1 MPEPNE
7 KVLLV
12 DDDPNVLSGYRR
24 HLGRRYTL
32 LTALGGQEALGI
44 LDAEPGIAVIIADM
58 RMPGMNGVQFLSEC
72 QKHHGD
78 AVRIMLTG
86 NADQDTAIQAVNRG
100 HVFRFLTKPTPVE
113 TVIEAVDAGLRQHR
127 LHQAERE
134 LIRQADVTRNALER
148 ERAAAKQQREF
159 VAMVSHEF
167 RTPLAIIDS
176 ACEILG
182 GPYQITDQ
190 QRGKRIGMIRESV
203 RRMTELMESVLNISK
218 LEAGGLEA
226 HPVPTDL
233 AALLRTAADR
243 LQSTI
248 TSHRIVVETVGV
260 PTGIP
265 ADPRMIDHIV
275 TNLLSNAVKYSPGR
289 DRVLL
294 RAGVNAQEVQ
304 ITVADE
310 GVGIPTE
317 EIPRLFDKFFRASTS
332 SGIAGTGIGL
342 YLADQF
348 VRLHGGRIEVTSAV
362 GRGSLF
368 TVHLPLSGAAAVAK
382 TAAN

>member
-1 MPEPNE
+1 MSEQNE

-24 HLGRRYTL
+24 HLGRRYSL
-32 LTALGGQEALGI
+32 LTSLSGQEALAI
-44 LDAEPGIAVIIADM
+44 LANDPGVAVIIADM
-58 RMPGMNGVQFLSEC
+58 RMPGMNGVQFLAEC
-72 QKHHGD
+72 EKHHTT

-100 HVFRFLTKPTPVE
+100 HVFRFLSKPTPVE
-113 TVIEAVDAGLRQHR
+113 TVIEAVDAGLRQYR

-182 GPYQITDQ
+182 GPYQITEQ
-190 QRGKRIGMIRESV
+190 QRGKRIGMIRDSV
-203 RRMTELMESVLNISK
+203 RRMTELMESVLSISK

-226 HPVPTDL
+226 HPQPINLD
-233 AALLRTAADR
+233 ALLRSAAEQFQSATTGHQIIIETGR
-243 LQSTI
+243 L
-248 TSHRIVVETVGV
+248 
-260 PTGIP
+260 PTDFQ
-265 ADPRMIDHIV
+265 ADPRMLDHIV
-275 TNLLSNAVKYSPGR
+275 SNLLSNAVKYSPGR

-294 RAGVNAQEVQ
+294 QAALNGQEIQ

-310 GVGIPTE
+310 GVGIPPD

-348 VRLHGGRIEVTSAV
+348 VRMHSGRIEVRSAV

-368 TVHLPLSGAAAVAK
+368 IVHLPLNGATHEIAAR
-382 TAAN
+382 

>member
-1 MPEPNE
+1 MSEQNE

-24 HLGRRYTL
+24 HLGRRYAL
-32 LTALGGQEALGI
+32 LTALGGQEALV
-44 LDAEPGIAVIIADM
+44 LLESEPDVAVIIADM
-58 RMPGMNGVQFLSEC
+58 RMPGMNGVQFLAEC
-72 QKHHGD
+72 EKHHGD

-86 NADQDTAIQAVNRG
+86 NADQDTAVQAVNRG
-100 HVFRFLTKPTPVE
+100 HVFRFLSKPTPVE

-127 LHQAERE
+127 LHRAERE

-182 GPYQITDQ
+182 GPYQITEQ
-190 QRGKRIGMIRESV
+190 QRGKRIGMIRDSV
-203 RRMTELMESVLNISK
+203 RRMTELMESVLSISK
-218 LEAGGLEA
+218 LESGGLEV
-226 HPVPTDL
+226 HPQPIDL
-233 AALLRTAADR
+233 DGLLRAAAER
-243 LQSTI
+243 LQSAVTGHHI
-248 TSHRIVVETVGV
+248 LVETGRL
-260 PTGIP
+260 PTDFQ
-265 ADPRMIDHIV
+265 ADPRMLDHIV

-294 RAGVNAQEVQ
+294 RAGGNGHEVQ
-304 ITVADE
+304 IAVADE
-310 GVGIPTE
+310 GVGIPPD

-348 VRLHGGRIEVTSAV
+348 VRMHGGRIEVNSAV

-368 TVHLPLSGAAAVAK
+368 TVHLPLTGS
-382 TAAN
+382 TAR